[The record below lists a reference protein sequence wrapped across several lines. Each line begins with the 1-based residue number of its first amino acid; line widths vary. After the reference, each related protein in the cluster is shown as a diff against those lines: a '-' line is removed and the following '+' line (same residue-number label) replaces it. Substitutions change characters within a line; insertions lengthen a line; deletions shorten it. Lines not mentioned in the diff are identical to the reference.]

1 MRGLKLFIAAIMVA
15 GTLLV
20 SGCQIKE
27 EYKFAQPVSSITS
40 IEIVCVSREGLSKNH
55 ELGTPTIFC
64 VLSPKD
70 WNAFLYDF
78 QKLQCWSHWNDP
90 PNCIR
95 RETIRICYENGTIE
109 MISANS
115 SGTCIKVEDGYES
128 DDFNWYYFDRDE
140 FVELW
145 NQYSNAL

>member
-1 MRGLKLFIAAIMVA
+1 MHKIKLSIFSLMIATV
-15 GTLLV
+15 LLFC
-20 SGCQIKE
+20 GCEIKE
-27 EYKFAQPVSSITS
+27 DYKFAQPVSSIVS
-40 IEIVCVSREGLSKNH
+40 IEIVYISREGLSQTH
-55 ELGTPTIFC
+55 ELGNPT
-64 VLSPKD
+64 VNSKLNPKD

-78 QKLQCWSHWNDP
+78 QKLQCGSYWNDP
-90 PNCIR
+90 PQCIS
-95 RETIRICYENGTIE
+95 EEAIQICYENGKIE

-145 NQYSNAL
+145 NQYSNR